1 MLFIPFSK
9 ALNVASKT
17 VLRTFAL
24 TVMETILP
32 AAPLERLSQKERR
45 RKALAGFSP
54 RLHPGQR
61 GREAERERGRGRGD
75 GR

>member
-1 MLFIPFSK
+1 MIFIPFSK
-9 ALNVASKT
+9 ALNVGSKT

-32 AAPLERLSQKERR
+32 AAPLERSQKERQ

-54 RLHPGQR
+54 RLLPGLR
-61 GREAERERGRGRGD
+61 GREAEREEEVGD
-75 GR
+75 RTQHR